1 MIDEIEKQLKPL
13 INGKLIYLSQYGSH
27 LYGLNTENSDLD
39 FRGVYIPTIDDI
51 ILHKDKDE
59 INTEIILFD
68 GIKSEYHSD
77 NYFDVYNNSNFIPN
91 KYLINKKKIDV
102 KIFSLQKFI
111 QLCSKADTNALDLL
125 FSIDTPADHT
135 WQYKGLVK
143 NVPEEMKYPLRYI
156 HENRNKLINTDRLES
171 PITYAFKQ
179 ATKYGLKGERLKVLE
194 NILQLCKEYQSYDY
208 QDVPLYEF
216 IEWAD
221 EAMPWDDKHLKVDIL
236 DNKGKKEKYLF
247 VCGVQHQFN
256 LSLKTF
262 TERIEEKIDKE
273 YTSERTKNSKDGNDW
288 KALSH
293 AIRVLLEVQELL
305 ETGGIKFPLKNKDFI
320 KDIKLGKVNRE
331 DVDKFFNKELK
342 NILDLVQQDVL
353 QWKYDEQFWNEFI
366 LKEVKNG

>member
-1 MIDEIEKQLKPL
+1 MLDKIIKELNIR
-13 INGKLIYLSQYGSH
+13 GKLVYLSQYGSH
-27 LYGLNTENSDLD
+27 LYGLDTPSSDLD
-39 FRGVYIPTIDDI
+39 FRGIYIPSINDI
-51 ILHKDKDE
+51 ILHKDQDE
-59 INTEIILFD
+59 TNKEVQI
-68 GIKSEYHSD
+68 D
-77 NYFDVYNNSNFIPN
+77 NN
-91 KYLINKKKIDV
+91 KVDV

-111 QLCSKADTNALDLL
+111 KLCSKADTNALDLL
-125 FSIDTPADHT
+125 FSLRTRADHQ
-135 WQYKGLVK
+135 WKYEGLVY
-143 NVPEEMKYPLRYI
+143 NVPQEMEYPVRFIYN
-156 HENRNKLINTDRLES
+156 NRDKLINTNKLES

-194 NILQLCKEYQSYDY
+194 DILQLCKEYQSYDF
-208 QDVPLYEF
+208 QDIPLYEF

-221 EAMPWDDKHLKVDIL
+221 EAMPWDDRHLKVDIL
-236 DNKGKKEKYLF
+236 DNKGKKERYLF

-293 AIRVLLEVQELL
+293 AIRVLVEVQELL
-305 ETGGIKFPLKNKDFI
+305 ETGDIKFPLKNKDFI

-331 DVDKFFNKELK
+331 DIDKFFNKELE
-342 NILDLVQQDVL
+342 NTLDLVQQDVL
-353 QWKYDEQFWNEFI
+353 QWKYEEQFWNEFI

>member
-1 MIDEIEKQLKPL
+1 MLDKIIKELNIR
-13 INGKLIYLSQYGSH
+13 GKLVYLSQYGSH
-27 LYGLNTENSDLD
+27 LYGLDTPSSDLD
-39 FRGVYIPTIDDI
+39 FRGIYIPSINDI
-51 ILHKDKDE
+51 ILHKDQDE
-59 INTEIILFD
+59 INKEVQI
-68 GIKSEYHSD
+68 D
-77 NYFDVYNNSNFIPN
+77 NN
-91 KYLINKKKIDV
+91 KVDV

-111 QLCSKADTNALDLL
+111 KLCSKADTNALDLL
-125 FSIDTPADHT
+125 FSLRTRADHQ
-135 WQYKGLVK
+135 WKYEGLVY
-143 NVPEEMKYPLRYI
+143 NVPQEMEYPVRFIYN
-156 HENRNKLINTDRLES
+156 NRDKLINTNKLES

-194 NILQLCKEYQSYDY
+194 DILQLCKEYQSYDF
-208 QDVPLYEF
+208 QDIPLYEF

-221 EAMPWDDKHLKVDIL
+221 EAMPWDDRHLKVDIL
-236 DNKGKKEKYLF
+236 DNKGKKERYLF

-293 AIRVLLEVQELL
+293 AIRVLVEVQELL
-305 ETGGIKFPLKNKDFI
+305 ETGDIKFPLKNKDFI

-331 DVDKFFNKELK
+331 DIDKFFNKELE
-342 NILDLVQQDVL
+342 NTLDLVQQDVL
-353 QWKYDEQFWNEFI
+353 QWKYEEQFWNEFI

>member
-1 MIDEIEKQLKPL
+1 MLDKIIKELNIR
-13 INGKLIYLSQYGSH
+13 GKLVYLSQYGSH
-27 LYGLNTENSDLD
+27 LYGLDTPSSDLD
-39 FRGVYIPTIDDI
+39 FRGIYIPSINDI
-51 ILHKDKDE
+51 ILHKDQDE
-59 INTEIILFD
+59 INKEVQI
-68 GIKSEYHSD
+68 D
-77 NYFDVYNNSNFIPN
+77 NN
-91 KYLINKKKIDV
+91 KVDV

-111 QLCSKADTNALDLL
+111 KLCSKADTNALDLL
-125 FSIDTPADHT
+125 FSLRTRADHQ
-135 WQYKGLVK
+135 WKYEGLVY
-143 NVPEEMKYPLRYI
+143 NVPQEMEYPVRFIYN
-156 HENRNKLINTDRLES
+156 NRDKLINTNKLES

-194 NILQLCKEYQSYDY
+194 DILQLCKEYQSYDF
-208 QDVPLYEF
+208 QDIPLYEF

-236 DNKGKKEKYLF
+236 DNKGKKERYLF

-273 YTSERTKNSKDGNDW
+273 YTSERTKKSKDGNDW

-293 AIRVLLEVQELL
+293 AIRVLVEVQELL
-305 ETGGIKFPLKNKDFI
+305 ETGDIKFPLKNKDFI

-331 DVDKFFNKELK
+331 NIDKFFNKELE
-342 NILDLVQQDVL
+342 NTLDLVQQDVL
-353 QWKYDEQFWNEFI
+353 QWEYDEQFWNEFI

>member
-1 MIDEIEKQLKPL
+1 MIDKIIKELNIR
-13 INGKLIYLSQYGSH
+13 GKLVYLSQYGSH
-27 LYGLNTENSDLD
+27 LYGLDTPSSDLD
-39 FRGVYIPTIDDI
+39 FRGIYIPSINDI
-51 ILHKDKDE
+51 ILHKDQDE
-59 INTEIILFD
+59 INKEVQI
-68 GIKSEYHSD
+68 D
-77 NYFDVYNNSNFIPN
+77 NN
-91 KYLINKKKIDV
+91 KVDV

-111 QLCSKADTNALDLL
+111 KLCSKADTNALDLL
-125 FSIDTPADHT
+125 FSLRTRADHQ
-135 WQYKGLVK
+135 WKYEGLVY
-143 NVPEEMKYPLRYI
+143 NVPQEMEYPVRFIYN
-156 HENRNKLINTDRLES
+156 NRDKLINTNKLES

-194 NILQLCKEYQSYDY
+194 DILQLCKEYQSYDF
-208 QDVPLYEF
+208 QDIPLYEF

-236 DNKGKKEKYLF
+236 DNKGKKERYLF

-273 YTSERTKNSKDGNDW
+273 YTSERTKKSKDGNDW

-293 AIRVLLEVQELL
+293 AIRVLVEVQELL
-305 ETGGIKFPLKNKDFI
+305 ETGDIKFPLKNKDFI

-331 DVDKFFNKELK
+331 DIDKFFNKELE
-342 NILDLVQQDVL
+342 NTLDLVQQDVL
-353 QWKYDEQFWNEFI
+353 QWEYDEQFWNEFI